1 MEVTG
6 RKVSWEIVTVQAG
19 GGNGNRAVVV
29 GGGSGGR
36 DNIPEAQSQ
45 MDIDIEV
52 AQLQYIIPSQEHE
65 DALYLQSFTATF
77 VLVWFMRIH
86 SIRDTKTR

>member
-6 RKVSWEIVTVQAG
+6 RKVSWEIATVQAG

-45 MDIDIEV
+45 MVIDIEV
-52 AQLQYIIPSQEHE
+52 AQLQYIIPSQEHV
-65 DALYLQSFTATF
+65 ALYLQSFTATF
-77 VLVWFMRIH
+77 VLV
-86 SIRDTKTR
+86 